1 MTLVSPQAYEDDIL
15 AAKSAA
21 DVAAAS
27 ASDTLASL
35 TLANTE
41 NDRLSTEVNA
51 LSSSFQEASAR
62 ITSLEAQLISSTV
75 STQALEQ
82 VRNRRLL
89 DTVQCCL

>member
-1 MTLVSPQAYEDDIL
+1 MTLVSPQAYEDDNL
-15 AAKSAA
+15 AAKSVA
-21 DVAAAS
+21 DAAAVS
-27 ASDTLASL
+27 TADTLASL

-82 VRNRRLL
+82 VRGLAF
-89 DTVQCCL
+89 T